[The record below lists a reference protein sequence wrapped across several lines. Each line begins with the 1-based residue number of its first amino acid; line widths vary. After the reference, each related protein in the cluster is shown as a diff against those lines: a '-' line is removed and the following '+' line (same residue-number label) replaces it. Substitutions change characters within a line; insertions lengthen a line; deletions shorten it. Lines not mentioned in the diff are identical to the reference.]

1 MGLRVGD
8 ENLPTVPSPWGDGW
22 DLDHRT
28 EERWLGA
35 RDLENRQNYAENKTK
50 IAANI
55 IAVY

>member
-1 MGLRVGD
+1 MKTFPR
-8 ENLPTVPSPWGDGW
+8 VPSPWGDGW